1 MLNTKES
8 LKEKISHLLTTRKNT
23 PSFNKTIPSP
33 QSKMKSFIWVI
44 FAALCVIGVGM
55 VFKKE
60 LKRQV
65 RKQGF
70 DKHFMEKLEKGVLGT
85 TYCLGKTPVPFR
97 LASVPYGE
105 DSGLVLGVKQV
116 NIRNVNYPYNAS
128 LILSPSGYELFFRY
142 DVTSIRSKYFP
153 FYSRIGVVHLNDQFE
168 QEEKEFKRIHL
179 QTDYAEDPRVLLVED
194 KLYMFYNVLNTK
206 NLQNRSMYVA
216 NLDRTSFDVNYSTM
230 LDMNLQWVEKN
241 WSPFEYVG
249 ADQKGRLFIEYQIS
263 PRKLLELPDPKVNEI
278 KNLTLPQEVA
288 YLPLFWTKKWGIV
301 RGGTPAQKI
310 GNEYLGFFHSSFADK
325 DKGLVWYV
333 MGAYTFAAEPPF
345 GITGISN
352 YPILFRSIFETPT
365 VNKDLINK
373 RVIFP
378 SGFVIEK
385 KDGKELI
392 QLACG
397 ENDSSIKV
405 ITLDKEKLMKS
416 MNRFED

>member
-1 MLNTKES
+1 MLHVKES
-8 LKEKISHLLTTRKNT
+8 LKEKMSRLLTTRKNA
-23 PSFNKTIPSP
+23 PSFNKTVPSS
-33 QSKMKSFIWVI
+33 QSKMKSFVWVI
-44 FAALCVIGVGM
+44 MVILFVVGVGIA
-55 VFKKE
+55 FKKE

-70 DKHFMEKLEKGVLGT
+70 DKRFMEKLEKGVLGT
-85 TYCLGKTPVPFR
+85 TYCLGRTPVPFS
-97 LASVPYGE
+97 LAAVPYAE
-105 DSGLVLGVKQV
+105 DSGLVLDVKQV
-116 NIRNVNYPYNAS
+116 NIRNVSFPYNAS
-128 LILSPSGYELFFRY
+128 LIPASSGYELFFRY
-142 DVTSIRSKYFP
+142 DVISSKAKYLP
-153 FYSRIGVVHLNDQFE
+153 FFSRVGVVHLNNQFE
-168 QEEKEFKRIHL
+168 QESKEFKRIDL
-179 QTDYAEDPRVLLVED
+179 KTEYAEDPRVLLVDD

-206 NLQNRSMYVA
+206 NLKNRSMYVA
-216 NLDRTSFDVNYSTM
+216 NMDRTSFDVNYSTM

-249 ADQKGRLFIEYQIS
+249 ADQKGHLLIEYQIS

-278 KNLTLPQEVA
+278 ENLTLPQEIA
-288 YLPLFWTKKWGIV
+288 YLPLLWTKKWGII

-310 GNEYLGFFHSSFADK
+310 GNEYLGFFHSSFTDK
-325 DKGLVWYV
+325 GKGLVWYV

-352 YPILFRSIFETPT
+352 YPILFRGIFETPS

-397 ENDSSIKV
+397 ENDSAIKI
-405 ITLDKEKLMKS
+405 ITLDKEKLIKS